1 MGFKDLFVK
10 GLKKAAEEIDKKAGL
25 TGDNSLGN
33 LAGKAQQSYDQ
44 TVGNTPSRPAAKPVA
59 PRKEKNTP
67 ANVLASGSLPIGAM
81 KRIENEFAD
90 VNSSFEIPESF
101 TEFESHAEPEMCH
114 IYMYEDGDDEDID
127 TGKPIICITPEDFA
141 YEAVSSFIRT
151 GRVEGLDSFEPV
163 NCGKMLFKAKNR
175 NYYGQTVYFYGFARG
190 DRSEEDY
197 MGLAMIYCHDAEGT
211 PLEAKLMA
219 ILDHAAQTYSE
230 L

>member
-1 MGFKDLFVK
+1 MGFMELFVK

-33 LAGKAQQSYDQ
+33 LAGKAQQSYDNA
-44 TVGNTPSRPAAKPVA
+44 VGNTPSRPAAKPAA

-67 ANVLASGSLPIGAM
+67 ANVLASGSLPIGAV
-81 KRIENEFAD
+81 KRVENEFAD
-90 VNSSFEIPESF
+90 VKSSFEIPESF
-101 TEFESHAEPEMCH
+101 TEFDSHAEPEMCH